1 VLPYICKLGL
11 SPSTSRRKKFSKLE
25 SKNIFALDIIK
36 NERGKGTSSRTD
48 KRISERQYSWVLLK
62 NNEYKQIIPA
72 TQTNHGLVFVEYKP
86 I

>member
-1 VLPYICKLGL
+1 MQAGFESQHLKK
-11 SPSTSRRKKFSKLE
+11 KKFSKLE